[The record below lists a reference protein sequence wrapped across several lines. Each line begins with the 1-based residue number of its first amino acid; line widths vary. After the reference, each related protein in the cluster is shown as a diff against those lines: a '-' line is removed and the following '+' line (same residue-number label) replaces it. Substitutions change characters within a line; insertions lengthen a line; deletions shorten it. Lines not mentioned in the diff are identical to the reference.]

1 MEIQLIQSKI
11 YTLRDQRVM
20 LDFDLAELYEVL
32 TKALN
37 QAVKRNR
44 ERFPDDFMLQLSLEE
59 WQALRSQTA
68 TSSQMW
74 SQFVTTSDLN
84 RSQFVTGSQKHREG
98 KSLPYAFT
106 EQGVAMLSS
115 VLRSE
120 KAIRVNIAIMRA
132 FVALRHFA
140 STYAELSEKVGELEK
155 ALADVNEVLHW
166 LGQENQSRADEITA
180 LQTTPKDW
188 DARRPIGFQKE

>member
-1 MEIQLIQSKI
+1 MEIELIQSKI
-11 YTLRDQRVM
+11 YILRGQRIM
-20 LDFDLAELYEVL
+20 LDFDLADLYEVP

-37 QAVKRNR
+37 QGVKRNH
-44 ERFPDDFMLQLSLEE
+44 ERFPDDFMFQLTLQE
-59 WQALRSQTA
+59 WQDLWAQS
-68 TSSQMW
+68 
-74 SQFVTTSDLN
+74 VTISAN

-132 FVALRHFA
+132 FVTLRRFAL
-140 STYAELSEKVGELEK
+140 TYADLATKMGELEK
-155 ALADVNEVLHW
+155 ELADVNEVLHW
-166 LGQENQSRADEITA
+166 LGEENQARANEIA
-180 LQTTPKDW
+180 GLQTAPKGW
-188 DARRPIGFQKE
+188 EARRPIGFQKE